1 MAKKKKK
8 SAAAAAPATAAAS
21 TPATASAEPPNPE
34 AERLRLA
41 GNDAFMTEDWERA
54 ASLYLESLSV
64 DPASKNSAKVN
75 SNLAQTYVKKGMY
88 QEAAK
93 AAERCTSADPE
104 WAKGWWRR
112 ATVAALNKNYL
123 EALSHYS
130 NALQLD
136 KTNKVFEKDMR
147 RCAKILGGTITRE
160 GEDGFLTYKPN
171 DSNTKRGPNKVMK
184 SMEDAKKTPSWRVWN
199 RLYPEGHDI
208 RLEYIWR
215 SSLDLNHPTSEQ

>member
-8 SAAAAAPATAAAS
+8 SAAAPAPAPATAASA
-21 TPATASAEPPNPE
+21 PAEPPNAE

-41 GNDAFMTEDWERA
+41 GNDAFVTQDWERA
-54 ASLYLESLSV
+54 ASLYLESLSI
-64 DPASKNSAKVN
+64 DPASKNSAKVY
-75 SNLAQTYVKKGMY
+75 SNLAQTYVKQGLY
-88 QEAAK
+88 QK

-112 ATVAALNKNYL
+112 ATVAFLNKNYL

-147 RCAKILGGTITRE
+147 CAKILGGTITRE

-171 DSNTKRGPNKVMK
+171 DGDTKRGPNKVMK
-184 SMEDAKKTPSWRVWN
+184 SIEDTKKTPSWRVWN
-199 RLYPEGHDI
+199 RLYPGGHEI

-215 SSLDLNHPTSEQ
+215 GSLDLNHPTSEQ

>member
-1 MAKKKKK
+1 MAKKKNKKK
-8 SAAAAAPATAAAS
+8 SAAAAPAVSAS
-21 TPATASAEPPNPE
+21 ASAEPPNAE

-54 ASLYLESLSV
+54 ASLYLKSLSI
-64 DPASKNSAKVN
+64 DPASKNSAKVY

-88 QEAAK
+88 QEAAE

-112 ATVAALNKNYL
+112 ATVAALNKSYM

-130 NALQLD
+130 NALRLD

-171 DSNTKRGPNKVMK
+171 DTGTGRGPNKVMK
-184 SMEDAKKTPSWRVWN
+184 SMEDVHKMPCRRVWT
-199 RLYPEGHDI
+199 RVYPDGHDI
-208 RLEYIWR
+208 RIEYAWR
-215 SSLDLNHPTSEQ
+215 GSLDLSQPTSEQ